1 MKITYMCGILI
12 LLLIVPV
19 TGLIASEAQEEA
31 PARNTSLESTT
42 VKLPEGGN
50 LNKTRIESG
59 AFFEKDK
66 YALSDLTEEGKKLL
80 QEFTKKVLVAKTD
93 YAERYAGLSIVLTIN
108 TTCYDEPP
116 LSTLRAKTIN
126 AYLRQVLSDHDRADL
141 KLKIRY
147 KVEERPEKNS
157 EETQGVSETAIDTPG
172 DLPPPTYDISAELKI
187 KERGPR
193 VSHPTDIILYEVI
206 EE

>member
-19 TGLIASEAQEEA
+19 TGMTASETQEEV
-31 PARNTSLESTT
+31 PAKNTVPENTT
-42 VKLPEGGN
+42 LKLPEGGN

-66 YALSDLTEEGKKLL
+66 YALSDLTEGGKKLL

-93 YAERYAGLSIVLTIN
+93 YAERYAGLSIVLTIT

-126 AYLRQVLSDHDRADL
+126 AYLRQGLLDHDRADR

-147 KVEERPEKNS
+147 KVVERPEENS
-157 EETQGVSETAIDTPG
+157 EETQGASETDLDTPG
-172 DLPPPTYDISAELKI
+172 DLPPTTYDISAELKI

-193 VSHPTDIILYEVI
+193 VSHPTDIILYEVM